1 VNEELKQL
9 LRLVLDEK
17 LSPVVENQQK
27 MQQDITEIKKAVG
40 RIEETVNRLEE
51 DQPKD
56 ISVMLQLVSRKLDIH
71 NMDLE
76 YLKGKAGKHDADIN
90 RINKMMES

>member
-1 VNEELKQL
+1 MNEELKQL

>member
-1 VNEELKQL
+1 
-9 LRLVLDEK
+9 LDKIEK
-17 LSPVVENQQK
+17 DVE
-27 MQQDITEIKKAVG
+27 EIKAVVS
-40 RIEETVNRLEE
+40 RIEA

-56 ISVMLQLVSRKLDIH
+56 ISVMLQLINRKLDMH
-71 NMDLE
+71 NIDLE

>member
-1 VNEELKQL
+1 MSEGLEQL
-9 LRLVLDEK
+9 LRSILDEK
-17 LSPVVENQQK
+17 LSPAVENQQK
-27 MQQDITEIKKAVG
+27 MQQDITEIKKVIG

-56 ISVMLQLVSRKLDIH
+56 ISVMLQLVNRKLDIH
-71 NMDLE
+71 NMDME

-90 RINKMMES
+90 QINKMMES

>member
-1 VNEELKQL
+1 MNEELKQL

-71 NMDLE
+71 NIDLE